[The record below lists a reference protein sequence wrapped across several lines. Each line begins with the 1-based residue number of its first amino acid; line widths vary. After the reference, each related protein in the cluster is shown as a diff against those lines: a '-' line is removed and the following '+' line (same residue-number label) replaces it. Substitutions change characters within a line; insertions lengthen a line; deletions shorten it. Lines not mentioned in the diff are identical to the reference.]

1 MRRMI
6 SVIVWC
12 VTLGCLTLAASP
24 ASAEWFADA
33 YAGYS
38 LTVDSDVTVHSPSG
52 LSIYRDVEHDRSID
66 NAYIIGARFG
76 RYFDAVPFLGLGVD
90 LFTFSPT
97 IGPQQVH
104 IDGCV
109 PSGGCSGGQGGTTG
123 RIDVSTVGI
132 SLDVMLRLP
141 LLKTDKSPWGTL
153 NPYVVAGVPLF
164 RTTVTPRTT
173 AQFRNQDGDTD
184 VSVGYKFGG
193 GLAYQIAPNL
203 MVFAEYRFIHSEAS
217 VELRDSALLKKTPV
231 HLDLDTHAAVL
242 GLSARW

>member
-1 MRRMI
+1 MI

-109 PSGGCSGGQGGTTG
+109 PSGGCSGGPGGTTG

>member
-1 MRRMI
+1 MRFVKL
-6 SVIVWC
+6 VIV
-12 VTLGCLTLAASP
+12 LCLALAASP

-33 YAGYS
+33 YAGYT
-38 LTVDSDVTVHSPSG
+38 LTQDSDMTVHSPSG
-52 LSIYRDVEHDRSID
+52 LSIYRDVEYDRAID
-66 NAYIIGARFG
+66 NAYIVGARFG
-76 RYFDAVPFLGLGVD
+76 RYFDFAPFLGLGVD
-90 LFTFSPT
+90 LFTFSPI

-123 RIDVSTVGI
+123 RIDVSTIGV
-132 SLDVMLRLP
+132 SLDVFLRWP

-153 NPYVVAGVPLF
+153 NPYLVAGVPVF
-164 RTTVTPRTT
+164 KTTVTPRTT

-184 VSVGYKFGG
+184 VSVGYKVGG

-203 MVFAEYRFIHSEAS
+203 MLFAEYRFIHSEAS

-231 HLDLDTHAAVL
+231 HLELDTHAGIL